1 MELVPDPVDD
11 PVVADPVAQA
21 LAGLRAAVDRVLALD
36 VASLSGDAL
45 DRLVVG
51 LRRERSRLMV
61 ADARAIHRWE
71 SSGVWRAGKALNAG
85 VALGN
90 RTRGSHRVA
99 SADLGR
105 ARTLERMPH
114 TRQAVL
120 DGRLS
125 FEHAMLFCRAA
136 TAERFALFQRDEQVL
151 VEQCARL
158 RLFDD
163 ARRVVRYWA
172 DRADDELGRAR
183 SGPEPST
190 LYMSRLAD
198 SGVATLDGTLAV
210 VDAEIVGN
218 ELNRLVRE
226 VRLED
231 RAKGVER
238 SPAQRRAVA
247 LVRMATRSAGAQGV
261 TPRPLFQLIAGD
273 DTARRLCELA
283 SGVVVT
289 PGDVAPYIDAA
300 VMETFLFDGPA
311 TVVAVSA
318 RRTFVG
324 QLRRAIQV
332 RDRRCQHQSGCPVP
346 AVAADIDHIVPAA
359 QGGRTSQFNGR
370 ALCATQNRHHHL
382 RDHPAPQ
389 PERTITVL
397 DQLRCRLRWNYLAN
411 PPPDDA
417 VQQV

>member
-1 MELVPDPVDD
+1 MELVTDLVTDPVEE
-11 PVVADPVAQA
+11 A
-21 LAGLRAAVDRVLALD
+21 LAEVHAAVDRVLALD
-36 VASLSGDAL
+36 VGSLSGDEL

-51 LRRERSRLMV
+51 LRRERSRSMV
-61 ADARAIHRWE
+61 ADAHVIHRWE
-71 SSGVWRAGKALNAG
+71 ASGVWRAGRALNAG

-90 RTRGSHRVA
+90 STHGCHRVA
-99 SADLGR
+99 GAELGR
-105 ARTLERMPH
+105 ARKLENMPH

-125 FEHAMLFCRAA
+125 FEHVELFCRAA
-136 TAERFALFQRDEQVL
+136 TAERFALFVRDELLL

-172 DRADDELGRAR
+172 DHADDELGRALA
-183 SGPEPST
+183 GPEPST

-198 SGVATLDGTLAV
+198 SGLVRLDGSLAAI
-210 VDAEIVGN
+210 DGEIVGN
-218 ELNRLVRE
+218 ELDRLVRE
-226 VRLED
+226 LRLED

-238 SPAQRRAVA
+238 TPTQRRAAA

-261 TPRPLFQLIAGD
+261 SPRPLFQVIVGD
-273 DTARRLCELA
+273 HTARRLCELA

-289 PGDVAPYIDAA
+289 PAELAPHIDAA
-300 VMETFLFDGPA
+300 VMETFLFDGPS

-332 RDRRCQHQSGCPVP
+332 RDRRCQHASGCPVP
-346 AVAADIDHIVPAA
+346 AAAADIDHIVPAA
-359 QGGRTSQFNGR
+359 HGGHTSQFNGR
-370 ALCATQNRHHHL
+370 ALCSTQNRHHHL
-382 RDHPAPQ
+382 RDNPSPR
-389 PERTITVL
+389 PERTITAL
-397 DQLRCRLRWNYLAN
+397 DELRCRLRWNYLAN
-411 PPPDDA
+411 PPPDEPLPY
-417 VQQV
+417 V